1 MTREPTAFLALGALV
16 VHGARGE
23 VKLSGNRQRILLT
36 MLLLECNRVVAVD
49 RLIRAIWGDSPPAT
63 ARSQIRICVSS
74 LRRQF
79 DAGDVAATI
88 ETHKTGYRLRT
99 PDTGVDLH
107 RFGQLISRAR
117 AGAAEHPDLDLAL
130 LYREALALWRGP
142 LGEGLG
148 SPLLDTV
155 ALKYHEDYHS
165 ALEDCYE
172 LELRLGYH
180 RRVLGELTHHV
191 SEHPFR
197 ETLIAQLMIALYR
210 SGRTADALAL
220 FRDTHRRFRDELGIV
235 PGERLQSIESLILG
249 ATDKPVAQ
257 QPRTDEVLLFGA
269 GAADRATDRAAART
283 TSPATRR

>member
-1 MTREPTAFLALGALV
+1 MTREPASFLALGALV
-16 VHGARGE
+16 VHGAGGE

-36 MLLLECNRVVAVD
+36 MLLLEGNRVVPVD
-49 RLIRAIWGDSPPAT
+49 RLIRAIWGDTPPAT

-79 DAGDVAATI
+79 ASGDVAATI

-99 PDTGVDLH
+99 PESAIDLH
-107 RFGQLISRAR
+107 RFGRLISRAR
-117 AGAAEHPDLDLAL
+117 GEAADRPDCELAS

-197 ETLIAQLMIALYR
+197 ETLIAQLMIALFR

-249 ATDKPVAQ
+249 ATDKTT
-257 QPRTDEVLLFGA
+257 TDRCGLPDGSVPHSWPDEALLFGQPA
-269 GAADRATDRAAART
+269 GAGRARH
-283 TSPATRR
+283 